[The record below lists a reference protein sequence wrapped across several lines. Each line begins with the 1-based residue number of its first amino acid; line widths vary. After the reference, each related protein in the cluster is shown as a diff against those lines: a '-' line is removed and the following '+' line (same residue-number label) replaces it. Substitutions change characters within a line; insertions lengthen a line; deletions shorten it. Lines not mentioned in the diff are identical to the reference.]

1 MNVAVGMQSSQR
13 VSPFLT
19 GDKTA
24 GRDGNG
30 GMEMEG
36 WDWDRRNGMGTEEWD
51 CDGGDGMETER
62 WNSDTHTIRR
72 MDS

>member
-24 GRDGNG
+24 GRDGDG
-30 GMEMEG
+30 GMALG
-36 WDWDRRNGMGTEEWD
+36 QEEWD
-51 CDGGDGMETER
+51 GDRGMGL
-62 WNSDTHTIRR
+62 
-72 MDS
+72 